1 MTRDLKKRIKEFNK
15 IKFKGNNDTR
25 IIVAS
30 LIPDYTIIWKDG
42 TKTYRDKNGT
52 VTTAP
57 K

>member
-1 MTRDLKKRIKEFNK
+1 MNKDLKKRIEEFNK
-15 IKFKGNNDTR
+15 IKFKDNNDNR

-30 LIPDYTIIWKDG
+30 LIPDYIIVWKDG